1 MPEGSL
7 EPGVI
12 DKLSAKEV
20 LSLIAELPTGYRTV
34 FNLHAIEGY
43 NHREIAEMLGIN
55 EGTSRSQYLKARL
68 ALQEMVKSKQ
78 LISKTW

>member
-1 MPEGSL
+1 
-7 EPGVI
+7 
-12 DKLSAKEV
+12 
-20 LSLIAELPTGYRTV
+20 V